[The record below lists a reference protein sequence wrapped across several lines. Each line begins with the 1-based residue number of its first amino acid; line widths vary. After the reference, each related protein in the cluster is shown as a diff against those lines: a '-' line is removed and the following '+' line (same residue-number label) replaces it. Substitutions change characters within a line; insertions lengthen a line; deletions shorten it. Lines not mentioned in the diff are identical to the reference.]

1 MPESWPFLKPVN
13 KKQVKDYYTIIQR
26 PMDLETVL
34 KKVQGNFDII
44 FMKDLAFFSS
54 RSYCVI

>member
-13 KKQVKDYYTIIQR
+13 KKQVKDYYMIIQQ

-34 KKVQGNFDII
+34 KKVQGKYIEI
-44 FMKDLAFFSS
+44 
-54 RSYCVI
+54 

>member
-44 FMKDLAFFSS
+44 FMKDLAFFFK
-54 RSYCVI
+54 